1 MFRGVYVGLKDRSK
15 ASRSTA
21 TSEQK
26 LWSIGHL
33 VDLLLVPS
41 WQDPG
46 LLDRMLAARSV
57 DDFVEGL
64 EGHKKFNGALVFT
77 HSLEYFFLLH
87 HDRVSKGRPSLFNF
101 ALDEDK
107 LDCHVRLGENSQV
120 FLGFVNA
127 TSHGARS
134 VPYDIHELAELVDAL
149 LPSSIIAEGGVHIE
163 LLPFKGKDA
172 SQTACKLVQVTQ
184 TLLTNRTGGK
194 DRCREAAGLG
204 RPRQSKPVA
213 LELMDVP
220 CVPDD

>member
-1 MFRGVYVGLKDRSK
+1 M
-15 ASRSTA
+15 
-21 TSEQK
+21 
-26 LWSIGHL
+26 
-33 VDLLLVPS
+33 
-41 WQDPG
+41 
-46 LLDRMLAARSV
+46 LDRTLAARDV
-57 DDFVEGL
+57 DDFLEGL

-87 HDRVSKGRPSLFNF
+87 HDRVSKGRPSLFNC
-101 ALDEDK
+101 ALGEDK

-120 FLGFVNA
+120 FLGCVNA
-127 TSHGARS
+127 ASHGARS
-134 VPYDIHELAELVDAL
+134 VLYDIHELAGLVDAL
-149 LPSSIIAEGGVHIE
+149 SPSSIIAEGVVHIE

-184 TLLTNRTGGK
+184 TLLTNRAGGK

-213 LELMDVP
+213 LELMDVH